1 MEYLQ
6 IQSAIRQSPQT
17 GDILTQNPEINCLTT
32 LQVQQSCQWCH
43 DRNHSTQHCTLYI
56 YIYIHVYIQY
66 FFMTIMYIYI
76 FWNFHEIWGCKHTN
90 RHLNI
95 YNNTECTFLYPVVL
109 ALNEIKGVR
118 GKSLTSFWN
127 SQKSPVSTFVKHKSP
142 RLQACNHIVSEQ
154 TPRGKY

>member
-1 MEYLQ
+1 MSWSTMEYLQ

-95 YNNTECTFLYPVVL
+95 YNNTECTFLYLVVL

-118 GKSLTSFWN
+118 GKSLTSCWN
-127 SQKSPVSTFVKHKSP
+127 SQKSP
-142 RLQACNHIVSEQ
+142 
-154 TPRGKY
+154 